1 MMKLSLHTD
10 NRRNAATSKWRQH
23 AGMRKKRTGFLLGC
37 LLGLLV
43 SLPAMA
49 EEILIPLQKLT
60 PHPLIKLKCIGDESS
75 LEIPI
80 SDRWNIK
87 KVTLNLHYISSIS
100 MIGDLSQLV
109 IKINDVPIAQVKLNP
124 LMPDALLAVNVP
136 AQYLKPGYNKLG
148 FMVAQRYSTAGCE
161 NPCAPGLWTDIS
173 MQDSSLQVEY
183 ELNPV
188 PLKLS
193 SIAKFLFDPKTYPE
207 AHVNLITED
216 RSAENLTLAALIA
229 SGVARHYD
237 YRKVTFGVTQQ
248 IKPGVDNIVI
258 GRTAFMQQFLGPY
271 QLSLGEVKGGY
282 LKVFPL
288 PTAGGA
294 DNAHALVVVSGENFD
309 HVKMAAL
316 TFSNI
321 SFAYPGTQDLNAF
334 EFKMPEVASYGGRDV
349 LAANKVY
356 DFKTLNYP
364 TTTFKG
370 INPVVKDLSFRLP
383 ADMLVLQN
391 RSAKLTLNFAYG
403 SGMRESSAMHV
414 VVNGISARAIW
425 LNNKNGDVLQN
436 YVIDLPTYLFKPG
449 ANVISLT
456 PELHPELKEC
466 DFTLMSNLFISI
478 FDNSTLTF
486 PDMPHFV
493 ELPKLELL
501 MLNGFPFTRWP
512 DGYDSLIYLTDPSSN
527 EAVAAALN
535 LVGLMTQKNG
545 FPLLS
550 IRVGFDSLEKW
561 KGDVIVIGDQR
572 AMPDALKAH
581 SPLHTSKT
589 SLIPYPVVRG
599 WQNETAALA
608 HSRQISALGEGSGLL
623 MQFESPFQ
631 VGRTIMTLSADE
643 SADLY
648 RLGEALLDP
657 EVQGQIYGDLVLVE
671 MTQPKFK
678 VTSMLVGKTYATG
691 KQGDVSWIDS
701 FLYSYP
707 YAYHALLGLLI
718 LGLAFLIFVLL
729 KRYRATRKLGEAQKK
744 EPKKE

>member
-1 MMKLSLHTD
+1 MGLSLNTD
-10 NRRNAATSKWRQH
+10 NSRNAATSTWRQK
-23 AGMRKKRTGFLLGC
+23 ASERKNRMGFLLGC

-60 PHPLIKLKCIGDESS
+60 PHSMIKLKCIGDAAS

-80 SDRWNIK
+80 SDRWNVK
-87 KVTLNLHYISSIS
+87 KVTLTLHYISSIS

-136 AQYLKPGYNKLG
+136 AQYLKPGYNKIG
-148 FMVAQRYSTAGCE
+148 FTVAQRYSTTGCE

-193 SIAKFLFDPKTYPE
+193 AIAKFLFDPKTYPE
-207 AHVNLITED
+207 AHVNIITED
-216 RSAENLTLAALIA
+216 RSAENLTLAALVA

-237 YRKVTFGVTQQ
+237 YRKVTFGVSPQ

-258 GRTAFMQQFLGPY
+258 GRTAFMQQFLEPFH
-271 QLSLGEVKGGY
+271 LKLGEVKGGY
-282 LKVFPL
+282 LKVLPL
-288 PTAGGA
+288 PTDGGA
-294 DNAHALVVVSGENFD
+294 DNMHALVAVTGENFD

-321 SFAYPGTQDLNAF
+321 SFAYPGTQELNAF
-334 EFKMPEVASYGGRDV
+334 EFKMPEVTSYGGRDV

-356 DFKTLNYP
+356 DFKTLNFP
-364 TTTFKG
+364 TSTFRG
-370 INPVVKDLSFRLP
+370 MNPTGKELSFRLP
-383 ADMLVLQN
+383 SDMLVLQN
-391 RSAKLTLNFAYG
+391 HSAKLSLNFAYG
-403 SGMRESSAMHV
+403 SGGRESSAIHV

-436 YVIDLPTYLFKPG
+436 YQIDLPTYLFKPG
-449 ANVISLT
+449 ANVISFGL
-456 PELHPELKEC
+456 ELHPELKEC
-466 DFTLMSNLFISI
+466 ELTLTNNLFVSI

-527 EAVAAALN
+527 EAVATALN

-545 FPLLS
+545 FPLLN
-550 IRVGFDSLEKW
+550 IRVGFQSLENW
-561 KGDVIVIGDQR
+561 KGDVIVIGDQKI
-572 AMPDALKAH
+572 MPDTLKAK

-599 WQNETAALA
+599 WQNETATLAL
-608 HSRQISALGEGSGLL
+608 SRQISALGEGSGLL

-631 VGRTIMTLSADE
+631 VGRTIMTLSADDP
-643 SADLY
+643 ADLL

-678 VTSMLVGKTYATG
+678 VTSMMVGKTYATG

-707 YAYHALLGLLI
+707 YVYHALLGLLI
-718 LGLAFLIFVLL
+718 LGLAFAVYVLL
-729 KRYRATRKLGEAQKK
+729 KRYRVTRKLGEAQKK
-744 EPKKE
+744 EQKKE

>member
-1 MMKLSLHTD
+1 MQLNTSND
-10 NRRNAATSKWRQH
+10 RNTAIFTWRQQADDH
-23 AGMRKKRTGFLLGC
+23 RNRMGFLLGC

-43 SLPAMA
+43 SLPAVA

-60 PHPLIKLKCIGDESS
+60 PHSMIKLKCIGDAAS

-80 SDRWNIK
+80 SDRWNVK

-109 IKINDVPIAQVKLNP
+109 IRINDVPIAQVKLNP

-136 AQYLKPGYNKLG
+136 PQYLKPGYNKLS
-148 FMVAQRYSTAGCE
+148 FVVAQRYSTTGCE

-237 YRKVTFGVTQQ
+237 YRKVTFGVSAQ

-258 GRTAFMQQFLGPY
+258 GRTAFMQQFLEPY
-271 QLSLGEVKGGY
+271 QLSLGAVKGGY

-288 PTAGGA
+288 PTDGGT
-294 DNAHALVVVSGENFD
+294 DNARALVVVSGENFD

-334 EFKMPEVASYGGRDV
+334 EFKMPEVTSYGGRDV
-349 LAANKVY
+349 LAANKAY
-356 DFKTLNYP
+356 DFKTLNFP
-364 TTTFKG
+364 TATFQG
-370 INPVVKDLSFRLP
+370 MNPTGKELSFRLP

-391 RSAKLTLNFAYG
+391 HSAKLTLNFAYG
-403 SGMRESSAMHV
+403 SGGRESSAIHV

-436 YVIDLPTYLFKPG
+436 YQIDLPTYLFKPG
-449 ANVISLT
+449 ANIISFGL
-456 PELHPELKEC
+456 ELHPELKEC
-466 DFTLMSNLFISI
+466 ELTLTNNLFVSI

-501 MLNGFPFTRWP
+501 ML
-512 DGYDSLIYLTDPSSN
+512 
-527 EAVAAALN
+527 
-535 LVGLMTQKNG
+535 K
-545 FPLLS
+545 
-550 IRVGFDSLEKW
+550 
-561 KGDVIVIGDQR
+561 IGR
-572 AMPDALKAH
+572 AH
-581 SPLHTSKT
+581 
-589 SLIPYPVVRG
+589 V
-599 WQNETAALA
+599 
-608 HSRQISALGEGSGLL
+608 
-623 MQFESPFQ
+623 
-631 VGRTIMTLSADE
+631 
-643 SADLY
+643 
-648 RLGEALLDP
+648 
-657 EVQGQIYGDLVLVE
+657 
-671 MTQPKFK
+671 
-678 VTSMLVGKTYATG
+678 
-691 KQGDVSWIDS
+691 
-701 FLYSYP
+701 
-707 YAYHALLGLLI
+707 
-718 LGLAFLIFVLL
+718 
-729 KRYRATRKLGEAQKK
+729 
-744 EPKKE
+744 

>member
-1 MMKLSLHTD
+1 MGPSLHTD
-10 NRRNAATSKWRQH
+10 NNRNTATSTWRQQ
-23 AGMRKKRTGFLLGC
+23 AGERKNRMRFLLGC

-60 PHPLIKLKCIGDESS
+60 PHSLIKLKCIGDAAS

-80 SDRWNIK
+80 SDRWHVK

-109 IKINDVPIAQVKLNP
+109 IRINDVPIAQVKLNP

-136 AQYLKPGYNKLG
+136 PQYLKPGYNKLS
-148 FMVAQRYSTAGCE
+148 FAVAQRYSTTGCE

-237 YRKVTFGVTQQ
+237 YRKVTFGVSPQ
-248 IKPGVDNIVI
+248 IRPGVDNIVI
-258 GRTAFMQQFLGPY
+258 GRTAFIQQFLGPY
-271 QLSLGEVKGGY
+271 QLSLGTVKGGY

-288 PTAGGA
+288 PTDGGA
-294 DNAHALVVVSGENFD
+294 DNARALVVVSGENFD

-321 SFAYPGTQDLNAF
+321 SFAYPGTQELNAF

-349 LAANKVY
+349 LTANKVY
-356 DFKTLNYP
+356 DFKTLNFP
-364 TTTFKG
+364 TSTFQG
-370 INPVVKDLSFRLP
+370 MNPTGKELSFRLP
-383 ADMLVLQN
+383 SDMLVLQN
-391 RSAKLTLNFAYG
+391 HSAKLMLNFAYG
-403 SGMRESSAMHV
+403 SGMRESSAIHV
-414 VVNGISARAIW
+414 VVNGISARAIP
-425 LNNKNGDVLQN
+425 LNDKNGHFIQN
-436 YVIDLPTYLFKPG
+436 YQIDLPTYLFKPG
-449 ANVISLT
+449 ANVISFGL
-456 PELHPELKEC
+456 ELHPELKEC
-466 DFTLMSNLFISI
+466 ELTLTNNLFVSI
-478 FDNSTLTF
+478 FDNSTLAF

-527 EAVAAALN
+527 DAVAAALN

-545 FPLLS
+545 FPLLN
-550 IRVGFDSLEKW
+550 IRVGFHSLEKW
-561 KGDVIVIGDQR
+561 KGDVIVIGDQKT
-572 AMPDALKAH
+572 MPDALKAK
-581 SPLHTSKT
+581 SPLHTSNT

-599 WQNETAALA
+599 WQNETATLA

-643 SADLY
+643 PADLY

-671 MTQPKFK
+671 MTQPKFR
-678 VTSMLVGKTYATG
+678 VTSMMVGKTYATG

-701 FLYSYP
+701 FLYAYP

-718 LGLAFLIFVLL
+718 LGLAFAVYVLL